1 MILTESLCT
10 MHSIRIW
17 KRCLDCLRLKLKVL
31 CIMQMISSFTWGR
44 RVLGEREAAVTRHDR
59 ERGQAKSS
67 AQVQHHCACP
77 RDGGVYGQLHQ
88 ETSEWEEAK
97 RSTSMRRRLNIKT
110 SMDSYAM
117 PLGRKH
123 LGQVFQLTDFQGAMN
138 LQKLWAWYP
147 SRIWHSNRV
156 RITCLGQL

>member
-1 MILTESLCT
+1 MIPYRIPVHHAL
-10 MHSIRIW
+10 HQIW

-44 RVLGEREAAVTRHDR
+44 RVLGERGGRDRHDR
-59 ERGQAKSS
+59 EGQAKSS

-97 RSTSMRRRLNIKT
+97 PSTSMRRRLNIKT

-123 LGQVFQLTDFQGAMN
+123 LGQVFLKDRFPRGYESPEIMGYGI
-138 LQKLWAWYP
+138 LQESDIP
-147 SRIWHSNRV
+147 IV
-156 RITCLGQL
+156 